1 MPVSPHR
8 TSPLAALSSRALLA
22 APQGFICVD
31 GTSLTVCEVSG
42 TQLPARP
49 PLEDASLTCP
59 RRVPQVNQAEGWFDF
74 MLVSFT
80 QARRAAHRRAARRP
94 NQPGRLSAPPQAH
107 ITLPRKAV
115 GDAVNL
121 EVDVTAKYVE
131 RSVGGLAQR
140 VAELEAEVARL
151 KAAQ

>member
-1 MPVSPHR
+1 MS
-8 TSPLAALSSRALLA
+8 TA
-22 APQGFICVD
+22 C
-31 GTSLTVCEVSG
+31 
-42 TQLPARP
+42 PAGQPGGGLVRFHAR
-49 PLEDASLTCP
+49 LVHAGAP
-59 RRVPQVNQAEGWFDF
+59 RRPSQSGE
-74 MLVSFT
+74 
-80 QARRAAHRRAARRP
+80 AAQPTR
-94 NQPGRLSAPPQAH
+94 PGRLSAPPQAH

>member
-1 MPVSPHR
+1 MS
-8 TSPLAALSSRALLA
+8 TA
-22 APQGFICVD
+22 C
-31 GTSLTVCEVSG
+31 
-42 TQLPARP
+42 PAGQPGGGLVRFHAR
-49 PLEDASLTCP
+49 LVHAGAP
-59 RRVPQVNQAEGWFDF
+59 RRPSQSGE
-74 MLVSFT
+74 
-80 QARRAAHRRAARRP
+80 AAQPTRQSGEAAQPTR
-94 NQPGRLSAPPQAH
+94 PGRLSAPPQAH

>member
-1 MPVSPHR
+1 M
-8 TSPLAALSSRALLA
+8 
-22 APQGFICVD
+22 
-31 GTSLTVCEVSG
+31 
-42 TQLPARP
+42 
-49 PLEDASLTCP
+49 
-59 RRVPQVNQAEGWFDF
+59 
-74 MLVSFT
+74 
-80 QARRAAHRRAARRP
+80 
-94 NQPGRLSAPPQAH
+94 SAPPQAH